1 LEDVPLTTEQSN
13 PISTHLITGRRALWG
28 RRLAVATAILFG
40 VSSAVLAVARFVR
53 DRETWPK
60 WWGVL
65 DVIFAFLLAIL
76 AIAGLGIAEGK
87 VTKQAQDASYRA
99 YRILTHGIL
108 ALLVVFFLAGDRIVW
123 SNCLTGFAWRAWLLL
138 YGLPAWFTV
147 FSGGLDIQVIRP
159 RQAVAASR

>member
-1 LEDVPLTTEQSN
+1 MSTEQTN
-13 PISTHLITGRRALWG
+13 PISTHLITGRRALWR

-40 VSSAVLAVARFVR
+40 VSSAFPAVAAFVR

-65 DVIFAFLLAIL
+65 DVILAFLLAIL
-76 AIAGLGIAEGK
+76 ALAVLGIAEGR
-87 VTKQAQDASYRA
+87 VTKQAQHASYRA
-99 YRILTHGIL
+99 YRILTHGIF

-138 YGLPAWFTV
+138 YSLPAWFTV
-147 FSGGLDIQVIRP
+147 FSGGPDSSGRLGTAQP
-159 RQAVAASR
+159 